1 MTEQNDPASIDLDD
15 VEGHGYK
22 KGEDGDDVE
31 GHGYKKDDEEDD
43 VEGHG
48 YKH

>member
-1 MTEQNDPASIDLDD
+1 MTEQNDPAGIDLDD

-22 KGEDGDDVE
+22 KEDGDDVE